1 MRAQEEIMPASAAR
15 LDLRLNARDKERIER
30 AAALRGLPVSAF
42 VRDAVLREADAA
54 LAAELNVTLSLEESR
69 RFLAT
74 LDQPFK
80 PNPRLKRA
88 MNRGLTRR

>member
-1 MRAQEEIMPASAAR
+1 MPTTASR
-15 LDLRLNARDKERIER
+15 LDLRLNARDKERIAR

-54 LAAELNVTLSLEESR
+54 MAAELSATLSPEESR
-69 RFLAT
+69 RFLAA

-80 PNPRLKRA
+80 PNPRLARA
-88 MNRGLTRR
+88 MKRGLTRR